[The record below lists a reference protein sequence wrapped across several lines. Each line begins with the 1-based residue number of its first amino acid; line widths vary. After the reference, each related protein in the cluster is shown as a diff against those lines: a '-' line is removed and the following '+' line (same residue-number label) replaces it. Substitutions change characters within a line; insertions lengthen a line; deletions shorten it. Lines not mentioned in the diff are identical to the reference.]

1 MSGVSSF
8 ASLCL
13 LATFV
18 GAPVGIA
25 STTISLIFPAPAGNG
40 IIKMYLKQW
49 GEKNKHKN
57 LFCWLGIS
65 LITERKNI
73 AD

>member
-25 STTISLIFPAPAGNG
+25 STTISLIFPVPAGDG

-49 GEKNKHKN
+49 GKKINTK
-57 LFCWLGIS
+57 IS
-65 LITERKNI
+65 FVG
-73 AD
+73 

>member
-1 MSGVSSF
+1 MSSF

-25 STTISLIFPAPAGNG
+25 GTAISLIFPAPAGNG

-49 GEKNKHKN
+49 GKKK
-57 LFCWLGIS
+57 
-65 LITERKNI
+65 
-73 AD
+73 